1 MSTAIQYAN
10 DAWEFARAVKS
21 ESWSAWAA
29 WFQAIGSVGAI
40 IAAVSV
46 AKHQTRVARSIAS
59 EELARQSEAVSALAT
74 VHAVN
79 IKDEIRRIRKV
90 IAENEANL
98 AVLAKSG
105 ADAALVNLLFTSTDI
120 DSYLLSNAN
129 ALAREARLSF
139 PQLIALKEM
148 YNARMRELYEGMEK
162 AKDTDLPAVN
172 NAAHTLL
179 GAIETLL
186 DEIGKAAGSTN
197 DGAVLQMRD
206 VQ

>member
-1 MSTAIQYAN
+1 MIAEYAS
-10 DAWEFARAVKS
+10 AFWEVAKGTKS
-21 ESWSAWAA
+21 EVWAA
-29 WFQAIGSVGAI
+29 WFQAVGSVGAI
-40 IAAVSV
+40 VAAIWV
-46 AKHQTRVARSIAS
+46 ARHQTNVTRTIAK

-74 VHAVN
+74 VHALN
-79 IKDEIRRIRKV
+79 IRNEIRRIRKI
-90 IAENEANL
+90 IADNEANL
-98 AVLAKSG
+98 EVLGKSG
-105 ADAALVNLLFTSTDI
+105 AQAALVDLLFTSTGI
-120 DSYLLSNAN
+120 DSYLLSSASS
-129 ALAREARLSF
+129 LPKEARLSY

-162 AKDTDLPAVN
+162 AKDTNLPAVN

-186 DEIGKAAGSTN
+186 DEIRKATGATN